1 MLSNIITLLLKSMFK
16 KHSEASLSTILI
28 LVWSSIGHAY
38 SAAGAG
44 AAAAFC
50 FLAAQSA
57 Q

>member
-1 MLSNIITLLLKSMFK
+1 MFK